1 MTTSEGGRSDA
12 LRHLHPFTDARELQ
26 KTGSQVFVRGQGVYV
41 EDESGQ
47 RLLDGMAGLWCM
59 QLGYG
64 RTELAE
70 AARAQLETLPYYNS
84 FFGSTTPP
92 LIELSERLADLT
104 PDGITRFVYGSSGSE
119 AVDSAVR
126 LSRFFWELQGK
137 PDKRVIVGRDLGYH
151 GSTLAGISAG
161 GMSGMHG
168 QGGLPL
174 PDFSHVMPPY
184 AYAYADGRDDAE
196 FGRAAAAAV
205 DERIRELGPE
215 NVAAFIGEPVMGAG
229 GVIVPPASYWPE
241 VQRICREHD
250 VLLIADEV
258 ICGFGRTGSWWG
270 CDTFGISPDL
280 MTMAKGLT
288 SGYLPMS
295 ALGVGDRVADALQD
309 GGKLFHG
316 FTYAGHPVC
325 AAVAVRN
332 LDLLREE
339 RVVERVG
346 SDTGPYLQAR
356 LRETLAGHPLVGE
369 VRGVGLI
376 AAVEIARPAELGLAE
391 AVRER
396 CAERGLI
403 VRPIRNAAA
412 MCPPLVIERAEIDLL
427 VERLRAGLDDV
438 ASAVGS

>member
-1 MTTSEGGRSDA
+1 MADLSEGARSDA

-26 KTGSQVFVRGQGVYV
+26 KHGSRVMVRGRGVYV
-41 EDESGQ
+41 EDADGR

-64 RTELAE
+64 RAELVE

-84 FFGSTTPP
+84 FFSSTTPP
-92 LIELSERLADLT
+92 LIELSERLAELA
-104 PDGITRFVYGSSGSE
+104 PNGVTRFIYGSSGSE
-119 AVDSAVR
+119 MVDSAVR
-126 LSRFFWELQGK
+126 LARFFWELQGQ
-137 PDKRVIVGRDLGYH
+137 PQKRVIVGRELGYH
-151 GSTLAGISAG
+151 GSTLAGVSAG
-161 GMSGMHG
+161 GMAGMHG

-174 PDFSHVMPPY
+174 PDFEHVMPPY
-184 AYAYADGRDDAE
+184 AYAHANGRSDEE
-196 FGRAAAAAV
+196 FGRAAAAAL
-205 DERIRELGPE
+205 DAKIRELGAE
-215 NVAAFIGEPVMGAG
+215 RVAAFIGEPVMGAG

-258 ICGFGRTGSWWG
+258 ICGFGRTGRWWG
-270 CDTFGISPDL
+270 CDTFGIQPDL

-295 ALGVGDRVADALQD
+295 ALGVGDRIADALQD

-325 AAVAVRN
+325 ASVAVRN

-339 RVVERVG
+339 GLVERVEREA
-346 SDTGPYLQAR
+346 GPRLQSG
-356 LRETLAGHPLVGE
+356 LRGALEGHALVGE
-369 VRGVGLI
+369 VRGIGLI
-376 AAVEIARPAELGLAE
+376 AAAELSRPAELDLAE
-391 AVRER
+391 AVRAR

-403 VRPIRNAAA
+403 VRSIRNSVAV
-412 MCPPLVIERAEIDLL
+412 CPPLVIGLDELDRL
-427 VERLRAGLDDV
+427 VEILRAAFDDV
-438 ASAVGS
+438 ASA